1 MRSPDK
7 EDIMQAQPPSMLK
20 PALIAGVAFGVAGA
34 IPVIN
39 LINCACC
46 ALIIGC
52 GFLAAYLQSQQCK
65 TVGVEFGA
73 GAGAQVGL
81 LSGLIYGVV
90 SAILSTLLNAALGI
104 GDWKQTLDQ
113 MEELGTMDPE
123 VMEQITRFMDSTGPA
138 VLVLFG
144 LFFALLFGAIFAT
157 IGGLIGGAVFKAEG
171 GGQQPPAA
179 QPPPSAEATA
189 PPPVQPGG

>member
-1 MRSPDK
+1 
-7 EDIMQAQPPSMLK
+7 MQAQPPSMLK
-20 PALIAGVAFGVAGA
+20 PALISGVAFGIAGA
-34 IPVIN
+34 IPMLN

-65 TVGVEFGA
+65 TAGVEFGA
-73 GAGAQVGL
+73 GSGAQVGL
-81 LSGLIYGVV
+81 LSGLVYGVV

-104 GDWKQTLDQ
+104 GDWQETLEQ
-113 MEELGTMDPE
+113 LKELGTMDPE
-123 VMEQITRFMDSTGPA
+123 VMEQITRFMESTGPA

-157 IGGLIGGAVFKAEG
+157 IGGLIGGSVFKAEG
-171 GGQQPPAA
+171 GQEPPTAET
-179 QPPPSAEATA
+179 PPSADAPA

>member
-1 MRSPDK
+1 MRSPSK

-20 PALIAGVAFGVAGA
+20 PALISGVAFGVAGA

-39 LINCACC
+39 FINCACC

-65 TVGVEFGA
+65 AAGVEFGS

-81 LSGLIYGVV
+81 LSGLVYGVV
-90 SAILSTLLNAALGI
+90 SAVLSTLLNAALGV
-104 GDWKQTLDQ
+104 GDIQETLAQ
-113 MEELGTMDPE
+113 MEELGTIDPQ
-123 VMEQITRFMDSTGPA
+123 VMEQISRFMESTGPA

-157 IGGLIGGAVFKAEG
+157 IGGLIGGSVFKAEG
-171 GGQQPPAA
+171 GQQPPTA
-179 QPPPSAEATA
+179 QTPPSADAPA